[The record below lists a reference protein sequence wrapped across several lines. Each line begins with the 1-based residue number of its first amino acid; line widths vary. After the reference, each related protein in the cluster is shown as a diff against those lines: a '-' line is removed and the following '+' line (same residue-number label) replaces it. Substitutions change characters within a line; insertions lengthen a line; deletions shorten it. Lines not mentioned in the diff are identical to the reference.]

1 MPTFVVCLD
10 NSDYEVSLEKR
21 KLYEAIPDPEALQ
34 DDQLRLIDESGED
47 YLFPRRIFL
56 ELPLSDVVAEK
67 VANIA

>member
-34 DDQLRLIDESGED
+34 HDQLRVIDESGED

-56 ELPLSDVVAEK
+56 ELPLSGEVAEK